1 MTLESQSIQHLNQR
15 EQDLNSYI
23 DGTHGDNELNDNP
36 LINMGIHSK
45 YYDIGNVSMMKNL
58 FAKKHSEDQLISL
71 HINIQSL
78 SAKYEALK
86 ELIKT
91 LHENEINVDF
101 ILFCETF
108 LHKGNATLFQI
119 EGYNFMCHN
128 RANMKRGGVAMYV
141 KDTLQYKPRPDL

>member
-36 LINMGIHSK
+36 LITMGIHSK

-91 LHENEINVDF
+91 LHLNSYIDGTHGDNELNDNPLITMG
-101 ILFCETF
+101 I
-108 LHKGNATLFQI
+108 HSK
-119 EGYNFMCHN
+119 
-128 RANMKRGGVAMYV
+128 
-141 KDTLQYKPRPDL
+141 